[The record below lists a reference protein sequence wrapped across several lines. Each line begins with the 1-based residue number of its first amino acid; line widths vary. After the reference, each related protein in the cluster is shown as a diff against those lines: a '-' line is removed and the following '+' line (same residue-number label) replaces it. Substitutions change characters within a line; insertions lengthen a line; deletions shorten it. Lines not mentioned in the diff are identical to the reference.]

1 MPFIGENMVSTSATT
16 PSIGVTMISIGVNL
30 ASTNANIA
38 STNANIASTDVNIRE
53 FDEFR
58 IMQAVCQKIGGTG
71 PLISM
76 EIAIKA

>member
-1 MPFIGENMVSTSATT
+1 MVSIGVNMVSTN
-16 PSIGVTMISIGVNL
+16 IDMI
-30 ASTNANIA
+30 STNAKIA
-38 STNANIASTDVNIRE
+38 STTVNMASTGVNMRE

-76 EIAIKA
+76 EIAINA